1 MKSIWPPSPASA
13 TEGGGGFPFQEAGG
27 LTVKKPELLAPAG
40 NLEKLEVAL
49 AYGADA
55 VYFGGKM
62 FGLRAFS
69 DNFDEDEIAA
79 GIAMAHRAGKKAY
92 VTVNVFAHNDDLAA
106 LPAFLAF
113 IQASGADAAIVADP
127 GVWRL
132 ARETAPALPIHIST
146 QANTTNWSTALFWQ
160 ALGVRRVV
168 LAREISLA
176 DIELIRSKT
185 TLELEAFV
193 HGAMCV
199 SYSGRCLLSNYLTGR
214 DANRGECAQPCRW
227 RYRLEE
233 ETRPGQYLPVTE
245 DERGTYIFNS
255 KDLCLLARLPELAAS
270 GLNSF
275 KIEGRMKS
283 VHYVATVVKVYR
295 QALDAWSADPGGYT
309 VREEWLAELAKVSHR
324 PYTTGFYF
332 GRTGADDQIYGQ
344 TTYSQ
349 NYDFVGLVRS
359 YDAASSLALVEQR
372 NNMKVGEE
380 VEVFQPQGESF
391 RQIIGEM
398 YDAEGNA
405 ITVAPHPQQ
414 LVHIPLSRPVTAL
427 SMLRRQVAADV

>member
-1 MKSIWPPSPASA
+1 MN
-13 TEGGGGFPFQEAGG
+13 
-27 LTVKKPELLAPAG
+27 KPELLAPAG

-69 DNFDEDEIAA
+69 DNFSEDELAA
-79 GIAMAHRAGKKAY
+79 GIAMAHRAGRKAY

-106 LPAFLAF
+106 LPEFLSF

-127 GVWRL
+127 GVLRL
-132 ARETAPALPIHIST
+132 AREVAPALPIHIST

-160 ALGVRRVV
+160 GLGVRRVV
-168 LAREISLA
+168 LAREITLA
-176 DIELIRSKT
+176 DIELIRAKT
-185 TLELEAFV
+185 TIELEAFV

-233 ETRPGQYLPVTE
+233 ETRPGQFMPVTE
-245 DERGTYIFNS
+245 DARGTYIFNS
-255 KDLCLLARLPELAAS
+255 KDLCLLARIPELAAS

-295 QALDAWSADPGGYT
+295 QALDAWAADPGGYA
-309 VREEWLAELAKVSHR
+309 VREDWLAELAKVSHR

-332 GRTGADDQIYGQ
+332 GRTGPDDQIYGQ
-344 TTYSQ
+344 ATYSQ
-349 NYDFVGLVRS
+349 SHEFVGLVRG
-359 YDAASSLALVEQR
+359 YDPANGRALVEQR

-380 VEVFQPQGESF
+380 VEVLQPEGDNF
-391 RQIIGEM
+391 RQVIAEM
-398 YDAEGNA
+398 YDAEGQA

-414 LVHIPLSRPVTAL
+414 LVAIPLGRPVAAL
-427 SMLRRQVAADV
+427 AMLRRQVATDV